1 MCKNR
6 QRGGIHLL
14 DFWAIAWW
22 VATSGPDPNST
33 ITDAIATM
41 LKETVFE
48 FIKICMD
55 DSIIKT
61 MTNSISRKQS
71 VAALF
76 RR

>member
-22 VATSGPDPNST
+22 VATSGPHPNST

-55 DSIIKT
+55 D
-61 MTNSISRKQS
+61 
-71 VAALF
+71 
-76 RR
+76 